1 MTEAF
6 PAKVGTGFASGNA
19 PTGRVCWAN
28 PGDAAA
34 VADRIEAEVRKG
46 ACRIAF
52 TGGSTPLKVL
62 ALLAARD
69 LDWSG
74 VTIALTDDRQ
84 VPDDHPAS
92 NFGKI
97 RDALGQSGATF
108 ERLIEGAEV
117 APFDLVWLGMGEDG
131 HVASLFPTM
140 TATLRPGARVIATRP
155 IPLPENAPF
164 DRLSLNAAALKAT
177 REIILVV
184 TGAEKRAII
193 EAAIGGT
200 ETRAAQWP
208 VSEFLR
214 GPGPLVTIYWS
225 A

>member
-1 MTEAF
+1 MTD
-6 PAKVGTGFASGNA
+6 PTIGLA
-19 PTGRVCWAN
+19 PVVARWAD

-34 VADRIEAEVRKG
+34 VADRIAAELARPGHK
-46 ACRIAF
+46 RIAF

-62 ALLAARD
+62 ALLKDRP
-69 LDWSG
+69 LDWSQ
-74 VTIALTDDRQ
+74 VTIALTDDRR

-97 RDALGQSGATF
+97 HGALGDSGATF
-108 ERLIEGAEV
+108 ERLAEGAPV

-140 TATLRPGARVIATRP
+140 QALVRPGPTVIATTP
-155 IPLPENAPF
+155 IPLPPEAPF
-164 DRLSLNAAALKAT
+164 DRLSLNEKALKAS

-184 TGAEKRAII
+184 TGASKRALI
-193 EAAIGGT
+193 ERVLDGCT
-200 ETRAAQWP
+200 DYP
-208 VSEFLR
+208 VADFLR
-214 GPGPLVTIYWS
+214 GFGPPVTIYWS